1 MRMNFG
7 GLRGRGGEALEGWIG
22 SLSVIGTGG
31 VVCTLGSSEGGILG
45 SCADVGVVVGM
56 FIGGVTY
63 TLDFVAGF

>member
-1 MRMNFG
+1 MP
-7 GLRGRGGEALEGWIG
+7 EGWIG

-56 FIGGVTY
+56 FVGRVTC